1 MMYKT
6 RKGIVLTSIC
16 GQYVLVAAKKA
27 RENCPYV
34 TQINETAADCWRLLE
49 NGSTSE
55 ALTTY
60 LIEEYDAEDASLVK
74 EDVDRLLETYLEEGY
89 ITQTEEN
96 QHEKNE

>member
-1 MMYKT
+1 MYKT